1 LTATTSAATARPPG
15 TGAAPAPG
23 HAAGSAD
30 RPATLRI
37 LVAEQ
42 IAPEGVDAL
51 RARHEVDVRTGLS
64 AEELRSLIPEYDALV
79 VRSQVDVDAA
89 LIAAASRL
97 QVIGRAGV
105 GVDNVD
111 LDAAT
116 RAGITVVNAPTGNTI
131 AAAEHTIALLL
142 ALARRVPA
150 ADASMRRGEWAR
162 GPLQGVQLRG
172 RTLGIV
178 GLGKIGMAVAER
190 ARGLGMTLL
199 GSDPYVTADQAQLR
213 GVELVD
219 FNELLERSDAVTVH
233 VPLSRATTGLIG
245 ARAIAR
251 MKAGAFVLNV
261 ARGGIVDEPA
271 LAEALREGR
280 LGGAGIDV
288 FEAEPP
294 TGSPL
299 LDAPNTVLTPHLGAS
314 TLEAQIA
321 VAEEIAEQVLDVL
334 AGRPAQYAV
343 NAPLLTPEEE
353 QTIGP
358 FLPLAEKLGRFLA
371 QFARSGVGTFTVE
384 LAGEL
389 AKAESSPLTAAALRG
404 LLERVTTERV
414 NLVNAGILAKS
425 RGLSVVERRTADAGG
440 FSAAITVSGSVRG
453 GTVAV
458 GGTLAG
464 GEHRLV
470 RLNEYRLDMA
480 AEDLMLITRHQDRPG
495 TIGRIGQLLGQADV
509 NISAMHLARSAPR
522 ADALMVLSVDDDV
535 PPELEAAIRAD
546 DGVLDLWTI
555 RLGPHR

>member
-1 LTATTSAATARPPG
+1 LTATTPV
-15 TGAAPAPG
+15 AAPPI
-23 HAAGSAD
+23 D
-30 RPATLRI
+30 RPTTMRV
-37 LVAEQ
+37 LVAEA
-42 IAPEGVDAL
+42 IAPEGIDAL
-51 RARHEVDVRTGLS
+51 RARHEVEVRTGLS
-64 AEELRSLIPEYDALV
+64 ADELRAAIGEFDALI

-89 LIAAASRL
+89 LIAAGSRL

-131 AAAEHTIALLL
+131 AAAEHTLALLL

-150 ADASMRRGEWAR
+150 ADASVRRGEWAR

-172 RTLGIV
+172 RTLGII

-190 ARGLGMTLL
+190 TRALGMTLL
-199 GSDPYVTADQAQLR
+199 GSDPYVTAEQAALR
-213 GVELVD
+213 GVELV
-219 FNELLERSDAVTVH
+219 ELGRLLERSDAVTVH
-233 VPLSRATTGLIG
+233 VPLSRATTGLID

-251 MKAGAFVLNV
+251 MKPGAFVLNV
-261 ARGGIVDEPA
+261 ARGGIVDEAAVAAA
-271 LAEALREGR
+271 LHEGR

-314 TLEAQIA
+314 TAEAQIA

-334 AGRPAQYAV
+334 DGRPARYAV
-343 NAPLLTPEEE
+343 NAPLLSAEAE

-358 FLPLAEKLGRFLA
+358 YLPLAEALGRFLS
-371 QFARSGVGTFTVE
+371 QFARSGVGTITVE

-389 AKAESSPLTAAALRG
+389 AQAETGPLTAAALRG

-414 NLVNAGILAKS
+414 NLVNAGILAKA
-425 RGLSVVERRTADAGG
+425 RGVNVVERRTADAGG
-440 FSAAITVSGSVRG
+440 FSAAITVIGTVRG
-453 GTVAV
+453 GSVAV

-464 GEHRLV
+464 GEKRLV
-470 RLNEYRLDMA
+470 RLNDYRLDMA
-480 AEDLMLITRHQDRPG
+480 AEDMMLITRHQDRPG

-522 ADALMVLSVDDDV
+522 ADALMILSVDDDV
-535 PPELEAAIRAD
+535 SPELEAALRAD

-555 RLGPHR
+555 RLGAHR